1 MVTSRES
8 FRNDFPEGVYL
19 LYGESRLHHLHSMN
33 QFLRE
38 GGREGRKGRGR
49 EIWNLSEGT
58 VMIWRVGAGELRVRR
73 VDS

>member
-1 MVTSRES
+1 MVTSREG

-38 GGREGRKGRGR
+38 GRKEG
-49 EIWNLSEGT
+49 EGD
-58 VMIWRVGAGELRVRR
+58 MEFE
-73 VDS
+73 